1 MSGTLSHVVSTI
13 EASSL
18 LSEVD
23 VLRAT
28 GWRIVQVLG
37 VAVQDGT
44 EITYTFG
51 KELEMR
57 SLRIAAPAGSAVP
70 SITALYP
77 GAFLYENEIRDL
89 YGARIERIRADW
101 EGKVLD
107 VAGEKPF
114 AKVRIDAISS
124 EGGSR

>member
-1 MSGTLSHVVSTI
+1 MSGTLSHAVSTI
-13 EASSL
+13 DASTL

-23 VLRAT
+23 ALRSS
-28 GWRIVQVLG
+28 GWRIVQILG
-37 VAVQDGT
+37 IALQGAT
-44 EITYTFG
+44 EITYSFG
-51 KELEMR
+51 KGLEMR
-57 SLRIAAPAGSAVP
+57 SLRIAAAAEASVP

-114 AKVRIDAISS
+114 RKVSVEAVSS
-124 EGGSR
+124 EGSSR